1 MGNWDTFLRGPSRA
15 VMSAMAGGTCD
26 YWPRTW
32 VLRAFL
38 YARDPTAQE
47 AVIACLSDESW
58 RVREMAAKV
67 VARRSI
73 GDALASIAPWQNHGG
88 AARSCGGAASPRGV
102 GAERSLTSK

>member
-73 GDALASIAPWQNHGG
+73 GDALASIAPWQNDDVARVR
-88 AARSCGGAASPRGV
+88 AAAQRAREALV
-102 GAERSLTSK
+102 QNEA